1 MALTEKYVTP
11 NGAGTKDGSSFANAW
26 TFQTATSN
34 YTAGMRINVVEDT
47 YNLED
52 DPSLGIIDLTVSA
65 TNSGPVVW
73 RGRNATDD
81 GNGRPLL
88 KLGTGRFTI
97 SGKNIQFMFFDITS
111 NTPETTFNNSLD
123 GDGMFVYRCKFY
135 NTNKTNSLASAFK
148 QLSKETALDCL
159 FSSIS
164 DNTDSYTVGTNKGTI
179 SGCKVVTKNKGIKI
193 DDNL

>member
-1 MALTEKYVTP
+1 MALIERYVTA
-11 NGAGTKDGSSFANAW
+11 AGGGDGTSFGNAW
-26 TFQTATSN
+26 SFSNAVSN

-65 TNSGPVVW
+65 TNSAPIVW

-81 GNGRPLL
+81 GDGRPLL
-88 KLGTGRFTI
+88 ELGNGRFTI

-111 NTPETTFNNSLD
+111 NTSETTFNNSLT

-135 NTNKTNSLASAFK
+135 NTNKTDFPASAFK
-148 QLSKETALDCL
+148 QLSKSTALDCL
-159 FSSIS
+159 FSSLS
-164 DNTDSYTVGTNKGTI
+164 ENTDSYTIGTNKGII
-179 SGCKVVTKNKGIKI
+179 SGCKIVTKNKGVKI
-193 DDNL
+193 NDSL